1 MFLPLVTSVIRDG
14 NVVKFS
20 KALDFRVKVTAS
32 YFGYGEFVIITAR
45 ISIVC
50 LIDSIILN

>member
-14 NVVKFS
+14 NVVNFS
-20 KALDFRVKVTAS
+20 KALDFPVKVTAS